1 MKYLSIVAFAST
13 IVFKLGSDIAR
24 KVFLKDRVW
33 ANRDDVNTNVLFLIH
48 FNLNV
53 RDFSASFPIAILVV
67 SSPSKVI
74 LNFFFII
81 SLFSSPG
88 RCMEPSR
95 VTTLGVTRHWDSD
108 APPALVPVLP
118 QLPWTLHGA
127 KQSHNAGCD
136 QALALR
142 RLPPALVP
150 VLLLL
155 PWTLQASLADAC
167 FTWPLSRSDLD
178 SQQDGYFSHR
188 PKEKVRTD
196 SNNEN
201 SVPKDFEN
209 VDNSNFAPR
218 TQKQKHQPELVKKPP
233 SRQKEL
239 LKRKLEQQE
248 KGKGH
253 AFPGKGPGE
262 VLPPGDRAAA
272 NSSRGKDVSRLPH
285 ARKTGGSSPET
296 KYDQP
301 PKCDISGKEAISAL
315 SRAKSKHCRQEIGE
329 TYCRHKLGLLMPEKV
344 TRFCPLEGKANK
356 NVQWDEDSVEYMP
369 ANPVRIAF
377 VLVVHGR
384 ASRQLQR
391 MFKAIYHKD
400 HFYYIHVDKVSRQ
413 YSNVRVTPWRMAT
426 IWGGASLLSTYLQS
440 MRDLLEMTDWPWDFF
455 INLSAADYPIR
466 TNDQLVA
473 FLSRYRDMNFLK
485 SHGRDNARAAIITGT
500 CATDCRKHLTDIH
513 SFYNDPMTFIR
524 KQGLDRLFLEC
535 DAHMWR
541 LGDRRIPEGIA
552 VDGGSD
558 WFLLNRKFVEYVTF
572 STDDLVTK
580 MKQFYSYTL
589 LPAESFFH
597 TVLENSPH
605 CDTMVDNNLRITN
618 WNRKLGCK
626 CQYKHIVDWCGCS
639 PNDFK
644 PQDFHR
650 FQQTARPTFFARKF
664 EAVVNQ
670 EIIGQLDYYLY
681 GNYPAGTPGLR
692 SYWEN
697 VYDEPDGIHSL
708 SDVTLTLYHSFA
720 RLGLRRAETSLHTD
734 GENSCRLAI
743 VNDDNQCEW
752 YYPMGHPASVH
763 LYFLADRFQG
773 FLIKHHAT
781 NLAVSKLETLETWVM
796 PKKVFKIASPPS
808 DFGRLQ
814 FSEVGTDWD
823 AKERLFRNFGGLLGP
838 MDEPVG
844 MQKWG
849 KGPNVTVTVI
859 WVDPVNVI
867 AATYDILIEST
878 AEFTHYKP
886 PLNLPLRPGV
896 WTVKIL
902 HHWVPVAETKFLVAP
917 LTFSNRQPIKPE
929 EALKLH
935 NGPHR
940 NAYMEQSFQSL
951 NPVLSLPI
959 SPAQVEQARRN
970 AASAGTVLEGWLD
983 SLVGGMWTAMDICAT
998 GPTACRVMQ
1007 ICSQTAWSSFSPDP
1021 KSELGAVKPDGRLR

>member
-1 MKYLSIVAFAST
+1 MVA
-13 IVFKLGSDIAR
+13 
-24 KVFLKDRVW
+24 
-33 ANRDDVNTNVLFLIH
+33 
-48 FNLNV
+48 
-53 RDFSASFPIAILVV
+53 
-67 SSPSKVI
+67 
-74 LNFFFII
+74 
-81 SLFSSPG
+81 
-88 RCMEPSR
+88 
-95 VTTLGVTRHWDSD
+95 
-108 APPALVPVLP
+108 ALC
-118 QLPWTLHGA
+118 A
-127 KQSHNAGCD
+127 
-136 QALALR
+136 R
-142 RLPPALVP
+142 RLARRSHSALIAALT
-150 VLLLL
+150 VLLLQ
-155 PWTLQASLADAC
+155 TLVVWNFS
-167 FTWPLSRSDLD
+167 SLD
-178 SQQDGYFSHR
+178 SGAGDHRGGEQHAGGEPPPAPRRERRDLPLESRAATGGGGGGGGGGRGPQPPGDKLPRERGGGGGGGHGEHRSQRRGGPAAGAAQLPGQALETPPSPFTSLETQEGYFSHR
-188 PKEKVRTD
+188 PKEKMRTD

-209 VDNSNFAPR
+209 VDNSNFAAR
-218 TQKQKHQPELVKKPP
+218 TQRQKQQPELGRKSLSK
-233 SRQKEL
+233 QKEH
-239 LKRKLEQQE
+239 LKKKLEQEE
-248 KGKGH
+248 KVKENSLLGKGSNE
-253 AFPGKGPGE
+253 A
-262 VLPPGDRAAA
+262 LQYSNQAAQ
-272 NSSRGKDVSRLPH
+272 NSSATKATPKSSKQPH
-285 ARKTGGSSPET
+285 TRKNGAGSPEL
-296 KYDQP
+296 KYDQLP
-301 PKCDISGKEAISAL
+301 RCDISGKEAISAV
-315 SRAKSKHCRQEIGE
+315 SRSKSKQCRQEIAE
-329 TYCRHKLGLLMPEKV
+329 IYCQHKVGKLMPEKV
-344 TRFCPLEGKANK
+344 TRFCPLEGKANN
-356 NVQWDEDSVEYMP
+356 NVRWDEDSVEYMP
-369 ANPVRIAF
+369 SNPVRIAF

-400 HFYYIHVDKVSRQ
+400 HFYYIHVDKRSNYLHRQ
-413 YSNVRVTPWRMAT
+413 VLQFAGQYQNVRVTSWRMAT

-440 MRDLLEMTDWPWDFF
+440 MRDLMEMTDWPWDFF

-485 SHGRDNARAAIITGT
+485 SHGRDNAR
-500 CATDCRKHLTDIH
+500 
-513 SFYNDPMTFIR
+513 FIR

-535 DAHMWR
+535 DTHMWR
-541 LGDRRIPEGIA
+541 LGDRKIPEGIT

-572 STDDLVTK
+572 SNDDLVTK

-644 PQDFHR
+644 PADFHR

-681 GNYPAGTPGLR
+681 GNYPSGTPGLR

-697 VYDEPDGIHSL
+697 VYDEPDGIHSI
-708 SDVTLTLYHSFA
+708 SDVALTMYHSFT
-720 RLGLRRAETSLHTD
+720 RLGLRRAETSLHTS
-734 GENSCRLAI
+734 GENSCR
-743 VNDDNQCEW
+743 
-752 YYPMGHPASVH
+752 YYAMGHPVSVH

-781 NLAVSKLETLETWVM
+781 NLAVSKLETLETWVI
-796 PKKVFKIASPPS
+796 PKKVFKIANPPS

-814 FSEVGTDWD
+814 FSEIGTEWD
-823 AKERLFRNFGGLLGP
+823 AKERIFRNFGGLLGP

-867 AATYDILIEST
+867 AATYDILIESS

-902 HHWVPVAETKFLVAP
+902 HHWVPVAETKFLVTP
-917 LTFSNRQPIKPE
+917 LTFSNKQPIKPDE
-929 EALKLH
+929 SLKLH
-935 NGPHR
+935 NGPPH
-940 NAYMEQSFQSL
+940 NAYMEQSFQGL
-951 NPVLSLPI
+951 NPVLNIPI
-959 SPAQVEQARRN
+959 NLAHVEQARRN
-970 AASAGTVLEGWLD
+970 AATTGPKLESWVD
-983 SLVGGMWTAMDICAT
+983 SLVGGVWSTVDICT
-998 GPTACRVMQ
+998 IGPTACPVMQ
-1007 ICSQTAWSSFSPDP
+1007 TCSQTSWSSLSSDP
-1021 KSELGAVKPDGRLR
+1021 KSELGAIKPDGRLR

>member
-1 MKYLSIVAFAST
+1 MPRSPGPHTRVGGGSTCKTASRDPAAT
-13 IVFKLGSDIAR
+13 TAPCILPGSPR
-24 KVFLKDRVW
+24 
-33 ANRDDVNTNVLFLIH
+33 
-48 FNLNV
+48 
-53 RDFSASFPIAILVV
+53 
-67 SSPSKVI
+67 SPSPSP
-74 LNFFFII
+74 NTCRR
-81 SLFSSPG
+81 PG
-88 RCMEPSR
+88 RAPAGWRAARTRRCWPRSR
-95 VTTLGVTRHWDSD
+95 CCCCRRCSCGISAAWTR
-108 APPALVPVLP
+108 AAPRARRRRRRPPAP
-118 QLPWTLHGA
+118 
-127 KQSHNAGCD
+127 
-136 QALALR
+136 R
-142 RLPPALVP
+142 RARRDLPPPGDAGRAALP
-150 VLLLL
+150 VR
-155 PWTLQASLADAC
+155 PRDPQPS
-167 FTWPLSRSDLD
+167 PLISRES
-178 SQQDGYFSHR
+178 QDGYFSHR

-218 TQKQKHQPELVKKPP
+218 AQKQKHQPELGKRAL

-239 LKRKLEQQE
+239 LKRKLEQ
-248 KGKGH
+248 G
-253 AFPGKGPGE
+253 APGQGPSR
-262 VLPPGDRAAA
+262 PPGNRAPGTG
-272 NSSRGKDVSRLPH
+272 SRGKDAPRTPH
-285 ARKTGGSSPET
+285 AKRSGAGAPDARYE
-296 KYDQP
+296 P
-301 PKCDISGKEAISAL
+301 PPRCDISGKEAISAL
-315 SRAKSKHCRQEIGE
+315 SRAKSKHCRQEIAD

-344 TRFCPLEGKANK
+344 ARLCPLEGKASK
-356 NVQWDEDSVEYMP
+356 SVQWDEDAVEFLP

-391 MFKAIYHKD
+391 MFKAIYHRD
-400 HFYYIHVDKVSRQ
+400 HFYYIHVDKRSNYLHRQ
-413 YSNVRVTPWRMAT
+413 VLQLARLYPNVRVTPWRMAT
-426 IWGGASLLSTYLQS
+426 IWGGASLLATYLQS
-440 MRDLLEMTDWPWDFF
+440 MRDLLDMPDWPWDFF

-485 SHGRDNARAAIITGT
+485 SHGRDNAR
-500 CATDCRKHLTDIH
+500 
-513 SFYNDPMTFIR
+513 FIR

-572 STDDLVTK
+572 SPDDLVTQ
-580 MKQFYSYTL
+580 MKQFYAYTL

-605 CDTMVDNNLRITN
+605 CGTMVDNNLRVTN
-618 WNRKLGCK
+618 WNRKLGCR

-644 PQDFHR
+644 PPDFHR

-697 VYDEPDGIHSL
+697 VYEEQDGVHSL
-708 SDVTLTLYHSFA
+708 SDVALTLYHAFA
-720 RLGLRRAETSLHTD
+720 RLGLRRAESSLHTD
-734 GENSCRLAI
+734 GENSCR
-743 VNDDNQCEW
+743 

-838 MDEPVG
+838 LDEPVG

-849 KGPNVTVTVI
+849 KGPNVTVTVV

-886 PLNLPLRPGV
+886 PLNTPLRPGV

-902 HHWVPVAETKFLVAP
+902 HHWVPVAETRFLVAP

-929 EALKLH
+929 EALRLH
-935 NGPHR
+935 GGPPR
-940 NAYMEQSFQSL
+940 SAYMEQSFQSL
-951 NPVLSLPI
+951 NPVLSLPLV
-959 SPAQVEQARRN
+959 PAQLEQARRN
-970 AASAGTVLEGWLD
+970 AAAGGAGLERWLD
-983 SLVGGMWTAMDICAT
+983 SLVGSMWTAMDVCAT
-998 GPTACRVMQ
+998 GPTACPVMQ
-1007 ICSQTAWSSFSPDP
+1007 ACSQTAWSSFSPDP
-1021 KSELGAVKPDGRLR
+1021 KSELGPVKPDGRLR